1 MGPPYSL
8 KSPLSRPSKC
18 LGYSFTDPCI
28 ADKNMRRRDPAFSS
42 EDRHE
47 KKIEGIQGGCYKRR
61 FFRPDDFVFNEQ
73 GKLVC
78 PGGSELYIGH
88 RYFETHNGFYGVGY
102 KAKMTACRDCGLR
115 AKCLQNPNTKFR
127 QVYKFEG
134 RHIHPEKETATRRM
148 MKKIDSA
155 MGRFIYSRR
164 MGMVEPVFGNVRYAL
179 GLDRFTLCG
188 KEKVNVQWKLFN
200 MVHNLHKILRYGWTT
215 EKTPTTI
222 WAQAG

>member
-47 KKIEGIQGGCYKRR
+47 KKIEGIQGVPYKRR

-73 GKLVC
+73 GTLVC
-78 PGGSELYIGH
+78 PGGSELSIGNPH
-88 RYFETHNGFYGVGY
+88 FESSNGFYGVGY

-164 MGMVEPVFGNVRYAL
+164 MGIVEPVFGNVRYAL
-179 GLDRFTLCG
+179 GLNRFTLCG

-215 EKTPTTI
+215 EKTPATI